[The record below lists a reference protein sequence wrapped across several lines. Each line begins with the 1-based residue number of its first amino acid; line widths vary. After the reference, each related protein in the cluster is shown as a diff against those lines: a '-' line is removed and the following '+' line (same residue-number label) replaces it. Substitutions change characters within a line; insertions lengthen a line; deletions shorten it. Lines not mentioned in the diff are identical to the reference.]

1 MVSPT
6 AIADIKA
13 AISSGVPL
21 TPEDIIR
28 LNALGLRHDYSRD
41 GAEMRIMPRIAWLGD
56 VAFREPTI
64 GHEIWMDEV
73 ADVFN
78 LDHAETR
85 IKVRAF
91 CLATQPLLL
100 PPMTVGRAKLKQDV
114 SSFCR
119 KRLGSY
125 TLGQVATAL
134 VFAECGDT
142 QLAHELPVPRSPER
156 RRKAKPVQDGDYCYE
171 VGLLRNGVLLK
182 LGTPDQLKG
191 LTVTELEMLI
201 TEAMKMDSRFGVQ
214 YAKDLVSSAFG
225 DYKRTLDAICAERK
239 ASKEYAK
246 GVKHADGDA
255 ANDDNKAEG
264 RATASVLDITS
275 VAAHR

>member
-6 AIADIKA
+6 AISDIKA

-28 LNALGLRHDYSRD
+28 LNALGLRHDYSKS
-41 GAEMRIMPRIAWLGD
+41 GAAMRIMPRLAWLGD

-64 GHEIWMDEV
+64 GHEIWMADA

-100 PPMTVGRAKLKQDV
+100 PPMTDGREKLRRKV
-114 SSFCR
+114 SDFCR
-119 KRLGSY
+119 KRLASF
-125 TLGQVATAL
+125 TLGQVAAAL
-134 VFAECGDT
+134 VFAEYGDT
-142 QLAHELPVPRSPER
+142 QTARELPVPKQLDR
-156 RRKAKPVQDGDYCYE
+156 RRKAKPVPDGDRRYE

-182 LGTPDQLKG
+182 LGAPEQLKDMTVSG
-191 LTVTELEMLI
+191 LELLV
-201 TEAMKMDSRFGVQ
+201 TEAMKADSRFGAGF
-214 YAKDLVSSAFG
+214 AKDLVSSAFG
-225 DYKRTLDAICAERK
+225 DYKRTFDAIVAERT
-239 ASKEYAK
+239 ASKEDSK
-246 GVKHADGDA
+246 GVHNANSDTPPCKNEGDDVAGA
-255 ANDDNKAEG
+255 AVGGYHSA
-264 RATASVLDITS
+264 
-275 VAAHR
+275 